1 MDTTLTPRLAA
12 GVRRWAVPPLV
23 AAGLAVFLLPPA
35 APVLAALAGFVVW
48 FFRDPE
54 RSPPAD
60 GILAPADGH
69 VSVVRTDDDRVR
81 VGIFMSPLD
90 VHVTRAPTDGVV
102 ERLDHRDG
110 GHWPAFTKESERNER
125 LEYRVDGVDGALIA
139 GWFAR
144 RITPYLSSD
153 DRLARGQ
160 RIGHIAFG
168 SRVDVVL
175 PPTYDPDDIVVS
187 VGDAVRAGETVVA
200 TRDETTADAE
210 TTTADAETTTADA
223 ETTTADAETT
233 TADMDETTLDTDD

>member
-1 MDTTLTPRLAA
+1 MDTTPTTRLAA
-12 GVRRWAVPPLV
+12 GVRRWALPPLV
-23 AAGLAVFLLPPA
+23 AAAVAVFLLPPA
-35 APVLAALAGFVVW
+35 APVLLAVAGFVVW

-54 RSPPAD
+54 RSPPAE
-60 GILAPADGH
+60 GVLAPADGH

-102 ERLDHRDG
+102 ERLDHRVG

-125 LEYRVDGVDGALIA
+125 LEYRVGGVDGALIA

-168 SRVDVVL
+168 SRADVVL
-175 PPTYDPDDIVVS
+175 PPTYDLDDVAVS

-200 TRDETTADAE
+200 ARDETPADTGD
-210 TTTADAETTTADA
+210 TTTASDGR
-223 ETTTADAETT
+223 
-233 TADMDETTLDTDD
+233 